1 MKTVHLEPLSP
12 KGFIKQFFTAH
23 GGSEDSYFA
32 YFKPTIEQLSKT
44 AIGPYSWFIPENHT
58 GRILYISDDCHTLT
72 PFTAEQWLNLEN
84 PNDQLPNIMYPR
96 DISFIYASIGYGIE
110 NAAHY
115 FKQGCKVNLSVYAR
129 FEDSQRVFRWRLM
142 QITDFYFDELEACQ
156 SVLVVMTDISH
167 LPTPTEPI
175 AMMLVIGPLLEQTF
189 RVLLLKK
196 QLNALKQ
203 ISITKRE
210 LQILQLMA
218 NGLKTPQIVERLGIA
233 YDTVENHKRN
243 LRTKTNTKTAAELI
257 SYAMHHC
264 LLS

>member
-1 MKTVHLEPLSP
+1 MKTVHLEPLTP
-12 KGFIKQFFTAH
+12 QGFIKQYFTAH
-23 GGSEDSYFA
+23 GGPEDAYFT

-44 AIGPYSWFIPENHT
+44 AIGPYYWFIPENYT
-58 GRILYISDDCHTLT
+58 GKILYISEDCRKLT

-84 PNDQLPNIMYPR
+84 PNEQSPSIMYPG
-96 DISFIYASIGYGIE
+96 DIPFIYASIGYGIE
-110 NAAHY
+110 TATQY
-115 FKQGCKVNLSVYAR
+115 FKQGCKVNLGVYAR
-129 FEDSQRVFRWRLM
+129 FEDAQRVFRWRLM
-142 QITDFYFDELEACQ
+142 QITDFYFDESEACQ

-167 LPTPTEPI
+167 LPTPAEPI
-175 AMMLVIGPLLEQTF
+175 ATMMVVGPRLEQTF
-189 RVLLLKK
+189 RVLPLQK
-196 QLNALKQ
+196 QLNALQQ
-203 ISITKRE
+203 IAITKRE
-210 LQILQLMA
+210 RQILQLMA